1 MEEYAYA
8 IPSDKF
14 FLENDER
21 EYEMLIRFYKENDK
35 SFSF

>member
-1 MEEYAYA
+1 MEEYIYA